1 MYTVKC
7 KNGCGGNRDATKRPI
22 MASIAEE
29 NSDIVILT
37 SDNPRKEEPM
47 KILSDVEKGI
57 KNKQQTIYFV
67 IPDRKTAIQKAIELA
82 KAEDMVMI
90 AGKGHE
96 TYQILNDKTIDFDDR
111 IVAFN
116 ALKEVGYVKD

>member
-1 MYTVKC
+1 
-7 KNGCGGNRDATKRPI
+7 
-22 MASIAEE
+22 
-29 NSDIVILT
+29 
-37 SDNPRKEEPM
+37 M